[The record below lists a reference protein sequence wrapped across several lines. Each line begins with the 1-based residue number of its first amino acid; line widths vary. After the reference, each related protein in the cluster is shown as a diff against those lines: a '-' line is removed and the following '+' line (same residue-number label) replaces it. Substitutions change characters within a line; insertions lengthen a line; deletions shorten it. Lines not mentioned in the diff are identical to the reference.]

1 MMNKKKY
8 ESLKDELLDFITK
21 NNLTKGSKLP
31 KVREMIK
38 TFGYSYATINRT
50 LLEMAHDGYITKIQ
64 GSGIFVNFDGVPG
77 EGTTNTKQVAFIIPK
92 ALSNGKIFTD
102 ILSGLR
108 RSLEK
113 EKYYLWMAISNMSH
127 EKEKETIERLIE
139 NNVEGMVIFLEDSYR
154 LDYSHIAKLK
164 ERNFPFV
171 LVDRFIP
178 ELDTDYVVVN
188 NRDAMIRVC
197 SYLKYTDRCDSIIF
211 ISHEDT
217 ATSHYEKIE
226 GFRNA
231 MKILYNN
238 DNPEICNIEEFIE
251 NYDTLNKQD
260 KMVGLFFYDDLEI
273 AILRKRLE
281 EKGVSLSENFKIFGY
296 NNCYEVHNY
305 PTVEQFNDM
314 VGEKAGELLIR
325 RMKNPQIETDH
336 ERIEPKLVIPDG
348 VGGTKY
354 EVLFNPVGD

>member
-1 MMNKKKY
+1 MKNKKKY
-8 ESLKDELLDFITK
+8 ESLKEELLEFIRK

-50 LLEMAHDGYITKIQ
+50 LLEMSHDGYITKIQ
-64 GSGIFVNFDGVPG
+64 GAGIFVNYEAGAKQEFAT
-77 EGTTNTKQVAFIIPK
+77 EQVAFVIPK

-108 RSLEK
+108 KSLEK
-113 EKYYLWMAISNMSH
+113 ERINLLIAISNMSH
-127 EKEKETIERLIE
+127 EKEKETIERLIS
-139 NNVEGMVIFLEDSYR
+139 NNVDGMVIFLEDNYR
-154 LDYSHIAKLK
+154 LDYSHIVKLK
-164 ERNFPFV
+164 EKRFPFV

-178 ELDTDYVVVN
+178 ELDTDYVVIN
-188 NRDAMIRVC
+188 NRDAMVRVC
-197 SYLKYTDRCDSIIF
+197 SYLKYRENCDTIIF

-231 MKILYNN
+231 MKILYHN
-238 DNPEICNIEEFIE
+238 DNGEIYKIEEFIE
-251 NYDTLNKQD
+251 NYETLNKQD
-260 KMVGLFFYDDLEI
+260 RIIGLFFFDDLEI
-273 AILRKRLE
+273 AILKKRLE
-281 EKGVSLSENFKIFGY
+281 EKGIMLSENFKLFGY

-305 PTVEQFNDM
+305 PTVEQFNDK

-325 RMKNPQIETDH
+325 RMKDPQIETVH
-336 ERIEPKLVIPDG
+336 ERIEPRLVLPDG
-348 VGGTKY
+348 RGRTKY
-354 EVLFNPVGD
+354 EPLLNPTEN

>member
-1 MMNKKKY
+1 MNKKKY
-8 ESLKDELLDFITK
+8 ESLKEQLLDFIRK

-31 KVREMIK
+31 KVREMIN

-50 LLEMAHDGYITKIQ
+50 LLEMSHDGYITKIQ
-64 GSGIFVNFDGVPG
+64 GSGIFVNYEPG
-77 EGTTNTKQVAFIIPK
+77 AKDEITNKKQVAFIIPK

-108 RSLEK
+108 KSLEK
-113 EKYYLWMAISNMSH
+113 EKIYLWMGISDMSH
-127 EKEKETIERLIE
+127 EKEKETIERLIS
-139 NNVEGMVIFLEDSYR
+139 NHVDGMIIFLEDCYR

-178 ELDTDYVVVN
+178 ELDTDYVVIN
-188 NRDAMIRVC
+188 NKDAIIRVC
-197 SYLKYTDRCDSIIF
+197 SYLKYTDQCDTIIF

-238 DNPEICNIEEFIE
+238 DNAEICKIEEFIE
-251 NYDTLNKQD
+251 NYEALNKPGRII
-260 KMVGLFFYDDLEI
+260 GLFFFDDLEI

-281 EKGVSLSENFKIFGY
+281 KKGISLSENFKIFGY

-305 PTVEQFNDM
+305 PTVEQFNDR

-325 RMKNPQIETDH
+325 RMKNPQIETVH
-336 ERIEPKLVIPDG
+336 ERIEPKLVLPDG
-348 VGGTKY
+348 IGGTKY
-354 EVLFNPVGD
+354 EVLVTPSEN